1 MYYFQMLLNG
11 LSLGAVYAIIALGF
25 TLIYSILKFSN
36 FSHGGIM
43 VVCAYFAYVI
53 QRRFQLNFVS
63 MMLITAAFGA
73 ILACLVQFVGFEN
86 LRAKRSNIMLYFVS
100 SSTLGVLLQN
110 IIVITFSSTYYA
122 YPAFFTPPFVEV
134 NGFTFSVSDMIML
147 GISAVVII
155 ALMFLLY
162 RTRLGI
168 SIRAL
173 SMDSETVKLMGINV
187 DGTIALTFAIGS
199 ALAAIAGTLLCSA
212 YPTLTPYTG
221 SMPGIKAFVAAVFGG
236 IGSIPGAFIGGL
248 LLGVIENLSKA
259 YISSQLSDAIVFA
272 VLIIVLLVKP
282 TGILGKKINEKV

>member
-1 MYYFQMLLNG
+1 MLLNG

-122 YPAFFTPPFVEV
+122 
-134 NGFTFSVSDMIML
+134 
-147 GISAVVII
+147 
-155 ALMFLLY
+155 
-162 RTRLGI
+162 
-168 SIRAL
+168 
-173 SMDSETVKLMGINV
+173 
-187 DGTIALTFAIGS
+187 
-199 ALAAIAGTLLCSA
+199 
-212 YPTLTPYTG
+212 
-221 SMPGIKAFVAAVFGG
+221 
-236 IGSIPGAFIGGL
+236 
-248 LLGVIENLSKA
+248 
-259 YISSQLSDAIVFA
+259 
-272 VLIIVLLVKP
+272 
-282 TGILGKKINEKV
+282 

>member
-122 YPAFFTPPFVEV
+122 YPAFFTPAVCGSERIHLFCIGYDYAGNFSGCHYCVNVSFIPDPPGYFDQSAV
-134 NGFTFSVSDMIML
+134 NG
-147 GISAVVII
+147 
-155 ALMFLLY
+155 
-162 RTRLGI
+162 
-168 SIRAL
+168 
-173 SMDSETVKLMGINV
+173 
-187 DGTIALTFAIGS
+187 
-199 ALAAIAGTLLCSA
+199 
-212 YPTLTPYTG
+212 
-221 SMPGIKAFVAAVFGG
+221 
-236 IGSIPGAFIGGL
+236 
-248 LLGVIENLSKA
+248 
-259 YISSQLSDAIVFA
+259 Q
-272 VLIIVLLVKP
+272 
-282 TGILGKKINEKV
+282 

>member
-187 DGTIALTFAIGS
+187 DATISYTFAIGGGS
-199 ALAAIAGTLLCSA
+199 RNLLRRELYSVPSVEPAC
-212 YPTLTPYTG
+212 
-221 SMPGIKAFVAAVFGG
+221 V
-236 IGSIPGAFIGGL
+236 
-248 LLGVIENLSKA
+248 
-259 YISSQLSDAIVFA
+259 
-272 VLIIVLLVKP
+272 
-282 TGILGKKINEKV
+282 